1 MAEPNVLL
9 LDEPTNDLD
18 IQTLTI
24 LEEFLDGFPGV
35 VVAISHDRYFLDR
48 MAEHLFAFEGEGKIR
63 HFMGDWSD
71 YAAARVMERAEQSV
85 ASQARAAVSAIAQAE
100 PATRERPKQLKLSF
114 KEQREWETIEE
125 RIAGLEAELAKVQAQ
140 MEKHATDYGKLAEL
154 TREQDRVSAELTAAM
169 DRWAE
174 LAELVE
180 QIEQAKAK

>member
-1 MAEPNVLL
+1 
-9 LDEPTNDLD
+9 NDLD

-35 VVAISHDRYFLDR
+35 VVAVSHDRYFLDR

-71 YAAARVMERAEQSV
+71 YAAARVTERAEQS
-85 ASQARAAVSAIAQAE
+85 AGQGRPGAGAAQGAPAQAE
-100 PATRERPKQLKLSF
+100 SPARERSKQLKLSF

-125 RIAGLEAELAKVQAQ
+125 RIAGLEAELARVQGQ
-140 MEKHATDYGKLAEL
+140 MERHATDYGKLAEL

-180 QIEQAKAK
+180 AIEQAKAK